1 MVARVED
8 HSCGQRWVLSE
19 FRLKEDHPGM
29 AGVPGRASA
38 LGELGTGLKF
48 GPALNEGW
56 PCRQQSRPG
65 KGGQA
70 ELATQ
75 APRSAQ

>member
-1 MVARVED
+1 
-8 HSCGQRWVLSE
+8 
-19 FRLKEDHPGM
+19 M

-56 PCRQQSRPG
+56 PYRQQSRPG